1 MTSAYLQW
9 CAGGKQMRRP
19 EVDGGDDPTT
29 RMLQLI
35 VVDVFSVIPCSP
47 ITPTVVITIQA
58 LELYCISYYR
68 NPHFSIQAY
77 YEFRHYLSS
86 QFSIAFDVYLQLTA
100 SVDSLVDKVL
110 HHDSPNW
117 HLKHCCPACMYTL
130 EGEQPLR
137 FSILYA
143 LDGNDSLK
151 RIQHKLLSEDGEG
164 QSASIELPTCQV
176 LTCDRYLSHEFVDQ
190 YASQDV
196 VSMVWNEDSEV
207 NPCAGRWKNMDDQKT
222 KKTWGVYDKTGI
234 ILAVCRHGFSLL
246 MADMVQSGGLAKYPL
261 AIISKLLEVFGK
273 DLGGGYDIGC
283 QFKTMLDQSP
293 LGPLACSLNHTCLVG
308 TFHGH
313 AHRHLCQLDHLTMYT
328 KGLGLED
335 LETCER
341 TFSKSN
347 ALVSTVQYASAF
359 HRKQAISGYFKH
371 NDDYEVYANLSKF
384 LYDNYKQALD
394 TIRECEATLPGL
406 MKEQNVP
413 NEQVFEKWLAEEKAY
428 LEQLSREPPE
438 ETLQME
444 YWEQL
449 VKLTANLVCMQ
460 ELERKLNI
468 DICWKPED
476 TEWQCAGRLVTN
488 REYQRALDRLE
499 GLVVARIFEL
509 SKMNRAGTALDHYNT
524 AAHAMNLPR
533 HQLHWDEVVEYT
545 FLSEFDLLRD
555 SQQDVSQQPWTMPA
569 ARLMMDWYFKKCHA
583 LEEVQHLNVE
593 ICCFITYVQDE
604 DRYLR
609 RCEEQLRATH
619 GPLAHQISIR
629 RNVHG
634 RFDTLHLKHLYN
646 ISQLHG
652 FNGMLTPGIS
662 ALKATGD
669 TTNTVDELE
678 EEEDIEENVVRVG
691 CALQDVVHLTMDIE
705 HTSGEE

>member
-1 MTSAYLQW
+1 MSDEREIAATTHILGSRVLMHNNQW
-9 CAGGKQMRRP
+9 
-19 EVDGGDDPTT
+19 TT
-29 RMLQLI
+29 RYTGNMPTILGSLHTRSGLRVRQPDKVMSHRAL
-35 VVDVFSVIPCSP
+35 VEEAAKANERRRAHFEAMSP
-47 ITPTVVITIQA
+47 DKREA
-58 LELYCISYYR
+58 LEELCR
-68 NPHFSIQAY
+68 SI
-77 YEFRHYLSS
+77 
-86 QFSIAFDVYLQLTA
+86 
-100 SVDSLVDKVL
+100 
-110 HHDSPNW
+110 
-117 HLKHCCPACMYTL
+117 PAL
-130 EGEQPLR
+130 EQTSKWGYDEPEAMT
-137 FSILYA
+137 IDHV
-143 LDGNDSLK
+143 LDGTERLDISHGGREFLDLACG
-151 RIQHKLLSEDGEG
+151 IMGDFMKL
-164 QSASIELPTCQV
+164 
-176 LTCDRYLSHEFVDQ
+176 
-190 YASQDV
+190 
-196 VSMVWNEDSEV
+196 
-207 NPCAGRWKNMDDQKT
+207 
-222 KKTWGVYDKTGI
+222 
-234 ILAVCRHGFSLL
+234 HGFSLL
-246 MADMVQSGGLAKYPL
+246 MADMVQSGELAKYPL

-293 LGPLACSLNHTCLVG
+293 LGPLARSLNHTCLVG
-308 TFHGH
+308 AFHGH
-313 AHRHLCQLDHLTMYT
+313 AHRRLCQLDHLTTYT

-347 ALVSTVQYASAF
+347 ALASTVQYASAF

-428 LEQLSREPPE
+428 LEQLSRKPPE

-449 VKLTANLVCMQ
+449 VKLTASKCDLDASRDAWAAFPVENMQLYASDATMTKKKEALRQHVLENYEKDLVCMQ

-468 DICWKPED
+468 DICWKLED
-476 TEWQCAGRLVTN
+476 AEWQCAGRLVTN

-499 GLVVARIFEL
+499 GYKLRKHIAKALQARSLAIQ
-509 SKMNRAGTALDHYNT
+509 AALDCYNM

-533 HQLHWDEVVEYT
+533 CQLHWDEVVEYA
-545 FLSEFDLLRD
+545 FLSEFNLLRD
-555 SQQDVSQQPWTMPA
+555 SQQDVSRQPWTMPA

-583 LEEVQHLNVE
+583 LDEVQRLNVE
-593 ICCFITYVQDE
+593 IHRFITYIQDE
-604 DRYLR
+604 DQYLR

-619 GPLAHQISIR
+619 GPLAHQISIH
-629 RNVHG
+629 RNVCGH
-634 RFDTLHLKHLYN
+634 FDTLHLKHLYN
-646 ISQLHG
+646 ISQLRG
-652 FNGMLTPGIS
+652 FNGTLAPSIS

-669 TTNTVDELE
+669 SGTMPSITVPMQLASPPLPQPSNLDLQATDTVDELE
-678 EEEDIEENVVRVG
+678 EEEDIEENVVRAG